1 MALGFL
7 ILQPPF
13 LFLLRL
19 SSSANSYVAC
29 FLWRTSMNS
38 MENVFGSF
46 SWVFFF
52 TIFVTKL
59 SRFPILDSCDTS
71 ILGVRLELSKRP
83 DSLPCL
89 PGEWLAK
96 GCRQV

>member
-19 SSSANSYVAC
+19 FSSANSYVAC

-46 SWVFFF
+46 SCFFF
-52 TIFVTKL
+52 YDFCHETL
-59 SRFPILDSCDTS
+59 S
-71 ILGVRLELSKRP
+71 LSNFGQLRYEYSWCKTRAFEAT
-83 DSLPCL
+83 
-89 PGEWLAK
+89 G
-96 GCRQV
+96 